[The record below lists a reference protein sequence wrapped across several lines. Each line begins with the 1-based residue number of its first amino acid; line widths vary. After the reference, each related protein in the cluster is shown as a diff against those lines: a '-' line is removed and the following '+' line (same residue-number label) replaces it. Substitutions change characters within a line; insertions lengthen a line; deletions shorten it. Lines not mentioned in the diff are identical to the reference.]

1 MDETS
6 AVVTVR
12 CFVGWTGSFSQSQS
26 SEELPTAAVLL
37 SQSVSS
43 LASCSRWFISLGC
56 CSVKS
61 ELSCQTLT
69 VPAASPAARSWV
81 CLVLNSKQYTG
92 HSSTACFM
100 ETAGFWELFSKSNRC
115 TSPIKQKHS
124 CTVTDLTC
132 RMLPTQSG
140 TSQMLFFRR
149 GLDFDRWHHCKTAHI
164 YSAVTWRQ
172 LTGFC
177 EISISFTKRVWEIFW
192 VVSYSYL

>member
-1 MDETS
+1 MQLCHVDETP

-43 LASCSRWFISLGC
+43 LASSSRWFISLGR

-81 CLVLNSKQYTG
+81 CLLLNSKQYTG

-100 ETAGFWELFSKSNRC
+100 ETAGFWELFSKSTRC
-115 TSPIKQKHS
+115 TSPIKQKHFLKLYS
-124 CTVTDLTC
+124 SRLYVQNITYSVWHFTDAL
-132 RMLPTQSG
+132 
-140 TSQMLFFRR
+140 
-149 GLDFDRWHHCKTAHI
+149 
-164 YSAVTWRQ
+164 YSDGV
-172 LTGFC
+172 
-177 EISISFTKRVWEIFW
+177 
-192 VVSYSYL
+192 